1 MKYLTS
7 GTQTY
12 RHSNDDQRVKHSLG
26 RLDTQ
31 TPSSR
36 VLEQENV
43 ISTFKLPRTVCSV
56 ARIKLIETVP
66 REQTIQILSNNI
78 ITIAFIH
85 KQGGSTQQLDEIVK
99 PVHQEAIDMNV
110 SLVASYLS
118 VVRNWKADQ

>member
-1 MKYLTS
+1 MEQIRCQ
-7 GTQTY
+7 TQTY
-12 RHSNDDQRVKHSLG
+12 RHSNDDRRVKH
-26 RLDTQ
+26 LDTQ

-56 ARIKLIETVP
+56 ARNKLIETVH
-66 REQTIQILSNNI
+66 REQNHANTLQQYHYHS
-78 ITIAFIH
+78 IH
-85 KQGGSTQQLDEIVK
+85 KQAGGSTQQLDEIVK

-118 VVRNWKADQ
+118 GVQNWKADQ